1 MALAD
6 TSPMDKKNRKAE
18 DALVI
23 NVRANLYWWEFEYPD
38 YGFVTSQELIVPT
51 DERVYFKLK
60 SSDVKHSFWIPSAGE
75 KSIRIR
81 IMTILSF

>member
-75 KSIRIR
+75 NRYEYG
-81 IMTILSF
+81 